1 MKYALKEARLQNL
14 VLTNRNGIRGYK
26 SRMSKHIIVKSKEQK
41 HRFIVDTAGIRRRK
55 KLLPGEVSQN
65 NVRSQQRS

>member
-1 MKYALKEARLQNL
+1 M
-14 VLTNRNGIRGYK
+14 
-26 SRMSKHIIVKSKEQK
+26 RMSKHFIVKSKEQK
-41 HRFIVDTAGIRRRK
+41 HRFIVDAAGIGRRK